1 MVVCLLNE
9 EQTDMGRQPVERR
22 EFIIKSKQEIITAF
36 NSHNFHDDT
45 VHAIRIVPTTSRR
58 RRSRIEIEL
67 TQYVNDKQ
75 RCLTL
80 TGCANVSF
88 VADFDVLLHNAFAN
102 TEWGQA
108 DGSEERIR
116 QIMTGQITDLNIE
129 YEPASR
135 HPTNRKM
142 SDLTP
147 YILFRI
153 QFFGGTLEVVGRG
166 FKLTDSRDRP
176 STSPPTESNL
186 R

>member
-1 MVVCLLNE
+1 MGCRPV
-9 EQTDMGRQPVERR
+9 GRQEV
-22 EFIIKSKQEIITAF
+22 IIKSKQEIIAAF

-45 VHAIRIVPTTSRR
+45 VHSIRVVPTTSRR

-67 TQYVNDKQ
+67 TQYVNDKR

-108 DGSEERIR
+108 DGSEERIH
-116 QIMTGQITDLNIE
+116 QIMTGQMADLNME
-129 YEPASR
+129 YEPASV

-142 SDLTP
+142 NDLMP

-166 FKLTDSRDRP
+166 FKLTCPRD
-176 STSPPTESNL
+176 
-186 R
+186 